1 MRKHIGAPGGWNQLM
16 NLFRAKT
23 EEEA

>member
-1 MRKHIGAPGGWNQLM
+1 MRKQIGAPGGWNQLM